1 MKIYADS
8 YYLDFLPLNG
18 FVEINSIDSIP
29 NGTDI
34 IAITRYTGDL
44 AEHQRIIDYLLPK
57 TKKLVITLIE
67 IVNNPNLED
76 FLLTNSDPKI
86 QFFVNAY
93 LNYPMSHAKS
103 ITSWFMCSANFYV
116 TSPQAR
122 SLLDQLTHKIK
133 KPKLFDCLLGT
144 KKPHRDQIENFYKQS
159 LYQDKFIFTYF
170 KNNIHQ
176 GQWHT
181 DLLNDVKFSADTV
194 DFQGWQT
201 PLSALIPVDIY
212 NKTYYSIVAETI
224 TINCHNHY
232 TEKLAKPIL
241 AKRLFVAFAGQYY
254 LRNLKRNGF
263 MTFDSVIDES
273 YDIIEDD
280 QLRFAQAWRQIE
292 YLCQQD
298 PVAIVSKIEHIVT
311 HNQQH
316 FLNTNWH
323 SSMESTFRQWNN
335 NSDF

>member
-18 FVEINSIDSIP
+18 FVEIDSIDSIP
-29 NGTDI
+29 NGIDI

-44 AEHQRIIDYLLPK
+44 IEHQRIIDYLLPK

-67 IVNNPNLED
+67 AVNPDLIE
-76 FLLTNSDPKI
+76 FLSNNTNPKI
-86 QFFVNAY
+86 EFFIDSDLNCAVANA
-93 LNYPMSHAKS
+93 KT
-103 ITSWFMCSANFYV
+103 ITSWFMCPANFYV

-122 SLLDQLTHKIK
+122 SLLD
-133 KPKLFDCLLGT
+133 KLSPDVDRFKFFDCLLGN
-144 KKPHRDQIENFYKQS
+144 KKAHRDQIENFYKQS

-181 DLLNDVKFSADTV
+181 DLSNDVKFSADTV

-212 NKTYYSIVAETI
+212 NKTYYSIVAET
-224 TINCHNHY
+224 TALNTHNQY

-241 AKRLFVAFAGQYY
+241 AKRLFVAFAGQHY
-254 LRNLKRNGF
+254 LRNLRRKGF
-263 MTFDSVIDES
+263 RTFDSVIDES
-273 YDIIEDD
+273 YDVIEDD
-280 QLRFAQAWRQIE
+280 NIRFAQAWQQVE